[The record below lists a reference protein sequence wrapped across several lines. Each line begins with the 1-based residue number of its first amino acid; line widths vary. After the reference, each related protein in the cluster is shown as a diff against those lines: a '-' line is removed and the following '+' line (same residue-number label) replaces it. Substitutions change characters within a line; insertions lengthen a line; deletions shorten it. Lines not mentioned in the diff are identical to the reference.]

1 MRGLD
6 WQATERVCAFAESD
20 KTIAGLRDS
29 AMIRL
34 MSDCLL
40 RISEVVAVDVSD
52 FEKKTLIIHQSKTQ
66 QEGEA
71 VALYVTGDIRRV
83 IKRYMKKAG
92 ITEGALFRRIRRGG
106 HVQSEQLTD
115 FAARRIIQTRAAN
128 AGVDGFIAGH
138 SLRVGSA
145 VSLAQAGATMVGGI
159 FFIQALSS
167 KAGQLIKTL
176 RNIGEPLLQK
186 SFWTQW
192 LRIVLSHILLWVCQ
206 SIAFFLF
213 IQSLIPVKWTHA
225 GVLSACFAF
234 AWIVGILSFLTP
246 GGLGVREG
254 LLGVLLANYM
264 SPMQATSVALLCRVW
279 MLSAEIVLAGIAFLY
294 NWRR

>member
-1 MRGLD
+1 MD
-6 WQATERVCAFAESD
+6 WQVTERVCAFAESD

-71 VALYVTGDIRRV
+71 VALYVTSDTRRT

-92 ITEGALFRRIRRGG
+92 ITEVALFRRIRRGG
-106 HVQSEQLTD
+106 HVQSERLTD
-115 FAARRIIQTRAAN
+115 FAARRIIQKRAAD

-145 VSLAQAGATMVGGI
+145 VALAQAGRGT
-159 FFIQALSS
+159 SR
-167 KAGQLIKTL
+167 AGTVNCPIKRL
-176 RNIGEPLLQK
+176 FK
-186 SFWTQW
+186 SRSEKKQ
-192 LRIVLSHILLWVCQ
+192 RHIV
-206 SIAFFLF
+206 
-213 IQSLIPVKWTHA
+213 
-225 GVLSACFAF
+225 
-234 AWIVGILSFLTP
+234 
-246 GGLGVREG
+246 R
-254 LLGVLLANYM
+254 
-264 SPMQATSVALLCRVW
+264 
-279 MLSAEIVLAGIAFLY
+279 
-294 NWRR
+294 